1 MNDAKYQSMERSLI
15 GTSLLLRET
24 IPTLLELS
32 ESDFSDPKNRR
43 VFLEIKDLHQ
53 NSQPIDA
60 SLIEH
65 GHDYIKEYTSDPE
78 GYVRALK
85 DRSRVRKIV
94 LECMSV
100 IDMGNSGATS
110 EQLLTELA
118 KASVAIDTQSGIT
131 HVSDHMQDIVAH
143 IDAIRNGTATTGL
156 RTGLDFDKGISG
168 FENGRMYIIAARP
181 AMGKSAFALEIASRV
196 ASQGNPVGFM
206 SLEMSTPSLITR
218 MLVRDSGVNGMA
230 LREGA
235 VDDAQMDAI
244 LQSAGRLSG
253 LPVYFSDNSYV
264 TVSTLRSRAMTM
276 AQRHGIKM
284 LIVDYLQLMTGDGK
298 SREQDVSEASRVC
311 KLIARELDIPVVVL
325 AQLNRG
331 VEMRDNKRPMMSD
344 LRESGAIEQ
353 NADAIMMLYRPEYY
367 EKHEYG
373 QHDPDSWQGQPTKNI
388 CEVSIVKNRD
398 GQTGIVRQV
407 FFMDRMR
414 FDNRSSAVD
423 AVL

>member
-1 MNDAKYQSMERSLI
+1 MNESKYQSMERALI
-15 GTSLLLRET
+15 GTALMLRET

-32 ESDFSDPKNRR
+32 EGDFSDHNNRR
-43 VFLEIKDLHQ
+43 AFLEIRRLHEQNQPVDATTIEGGSEYVKD
-53 NSQPIDA
+53 
-60 SLIEH
+60 
-65 GHDYIKEYTSDPE
+65 YTSDPD
-78 GYVRALK
+78 GYVRAIK
-85 DRSRVRKIV
+85 DRSRVKKIV
-94 LECMSV
+94 TECMSV
-100 IDMGNSGATS
+100 IDMGNAGAS
-110 EQLLTELA
+110 SDQLLAELA
-118 KASVAIDTQSGIT
+118 KTSVAVDTNSGIT
-131 HVSDHMQDIVAH
+131 HMSDHMQDIVAH
-143 IDAIRNGTATTGL
+143 IDAIRNGTATIGM
-156 RTGLDFDKGISG
+156 RTGLDFERAISG
-168 FENGRMYIIAARP
+168 FENGRMYVIAARP
-181 AMGKSAFALEIASRV
+181 AMGKSAFALEVASRIASK
-196 ASQGNPVGFM
+196 GNPVGFM

-218 MLVRDSGVNGMA
+218 MLVRDSGINGMA
-230 LREGA
+230 LREGV
-235 VDDAQMDAI
+235 VDDNQMDTI
-244 LQSAGRLSG
+244 LESAGRLAE

-264 TVSTLRSRAMTM
+264 TASTLRSRAMSM
-276 AQRHGIKM
+276 AQRYGIKM

-298 SREQDVSEASRVC
+298 NREQDVSEASRVC

-388 CEVSIVKNRD
+388 CEVILAKNRD

-414 FDNRSSAVD
+414 FENRSAPAD